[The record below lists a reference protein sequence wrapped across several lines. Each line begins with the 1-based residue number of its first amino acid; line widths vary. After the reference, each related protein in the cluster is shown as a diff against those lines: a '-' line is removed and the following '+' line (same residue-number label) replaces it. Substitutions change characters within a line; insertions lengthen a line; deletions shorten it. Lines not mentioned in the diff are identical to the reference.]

1 MARNARYRVP
11 FRRKRI
17 GKTDYRKRL
26 RFLLSKTP
34 RLAVRKTL
42 KNVRVQ
48 LIEHS
53 PAGDNVLASAH
64 SKELRKFGW
73 KGSTSNTSAAYLVG
87 LLCAKKALQ
96 KKYSRAILDI
106 GFHAP
111 TKGSKIFAALRGA
124 LDGGLEIPHR
134 ADLIPEDSR
143 IRGEHVSAYAKL
155 VDKSKRFS
163 KYIERSL
170 DPEGLPDHF
179 EEVKKRILG
188 SKD

>member
-1 MARNARYRVP
+1 MARSARYRVP

-34 RLAVRKTL
+34 RLAVRKSL
-42 KNVRVQ
+42 KNIRVQ
-48 LIEHS
+48 LIEYS
-53 PAGDNVLASAH
+53 PSGDRVVASAH
-64 SKELRKFGW
+64 SNELRKYGW
-73 KGSTSNTSAAYLVG
+73 LGSTSNTCAAYLVG

-96 KKYSRAILDI
+96 KKYSQAILDI

-111 TKGSKIFAALRGA
+111 TKGAKIFAALRGA

-134 ADLIPEDSR
+134 EDLIPEEAR
-143 IRGEHVSAYAKL
+143 IKGEHVAAYAKL
-155 VDKSKRFS
+155 VDKNKQFS
-163 KYIERSL
+163 KYIESNL